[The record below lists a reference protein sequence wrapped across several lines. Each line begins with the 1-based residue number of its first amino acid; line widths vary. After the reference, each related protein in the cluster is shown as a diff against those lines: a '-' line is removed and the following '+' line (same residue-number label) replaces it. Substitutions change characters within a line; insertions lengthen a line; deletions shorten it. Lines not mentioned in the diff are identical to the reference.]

1 MNDRSKAAENERK
14 KRITTKTLEAA
25 ENELAKVKDDLT
37 ITTRERDNV
46 SAGLASCLFKSS
58 ISSLAIRNWSLASS
72 ARFVWSLA
80 CFPIVRTRFVTSLT
94 LLGSHGKRPKQCHL

>member
-1 MNDRSKAAENERK
+1 MEEEVNDRSKAAENERK

-46 SAGLASCLFKSS
+46 SAGLAS
-58 ISSLAIRNWSLASS
+58 A
-72 ARFVWSLA
+72 
-80 CFPIVRTRFVTSLT
+80 
-94 LLGSHGKRPKQCHL
+94 